1 MKSNALSAGSEQITE
16 LFIDQVQKLSSK
28 VDSFSPA
35 DQSLTIYN
43 PLEYAQDPLFNYI
56 RSYLSGSCRV
66 VFLGMNP
73 GPFGMAQTGVPF
85 GDVKMVKE
93 WMNIVGKVT
102 APLRVHPK
110 RPILGFSCERSEV
123 SGSRL
128 WSWAKE
134 RFTTPERFF
143 ENHFVWNYCP
153 LVFMEESGANK
164 TPDKLPKEER
174 EELFSYCNEA
184 LLSLVTILKPE
195 IVIGIGKFARKQA
208 ESALGELIESEA
220 VKVGDILHP
229 SPASPKANRNWK
241 GEMES
246 QLEALGYLL

>member
-1 MKSNALSAGSEQITE
+1 MKSNALSITSKQLSEI
-16 LFIDQVQKLSSK
+16 FIDEVRKLSSK
-28 VDSFSPA
+28 VDSFFPS

-43 PLEYAQDPLFNYI
+43 PLDYAEEPLFNYI
-56 RSYLSGSCRV
+56 RSYLSESCKV

-85 GDVKMVKE
+85 GDVRMVKD

-102 APLRVHPK
+102 TPSVVHPK

-123 SGSRL
+123 SGFRL

-143 ENHFVWNYCP
+143 ENYFVWNYCP
-153 LVFMEESGANK
+153 LVFMEASGANK

-174 EELFSYCNEA
+174 EELFSYCDET
-184 LLSLVTILKPE
+184 LLSLVTILKPD
-195 IVIGIGKFARKQA
+195 ILVGVGKFARKQA
-208 ESALGELIESEA
+208 ENALSNLIDNNS
-220 VKVGDILHP
+220 VQVGDILHP
-229 SPASPKANRNWK
+229 SPASPKANKNWK

-246 QLEALGYLL
+246 QLDALGYLL